1 MPYLTLNEI
10 NSNPIYQPPAEWA
23 VLTMQEQI
31 ETFDK
36 EKLNCILTTDHS
48 HVLRYPDHATKEYN
62 KDCFV
67 NGKHW
72 TRHIY
77 HNEFKKFTYVN
88 LPLCAGHKGCG
99 TLSNR
104 FSNFYT
110 NGKTGRYEHYEE
122 RLSLL
127 KPHLYEWCK
136 LNNLKVNKSTSAKK
150 MIKLLWE
157 MENIN

>member
-1 MPYLTLNEI
+1 MPYLTLAEI
-10 NSNPIYQPPAEWA
+10 NSNPIYQPPAEWT
-23 VLTMQEQI
+23 VLTLLEQI

-36 EKLNCILTTDHS
+36 EKLNRILTKNHSYAEKNTQLLSKDH
-48 HVLRYPDHATKEYN
+48 
-62 KDCFV
+62 FV
-67 NGKHW
+67 NGHW
-72 TRHIY
+72 VYQIV

-88 LPLCAGHKGCG
+88 LPLCAGHKGYG
-99 TLSNR
+99 NVSDR
-104 FSNFYT
+104 FNNYYS
-110 NGKTGRYEHYEE
+110 NGKTRPPFGRYEHYEE

-127 KPHLYEWCK
+127 KPQLYEWCK